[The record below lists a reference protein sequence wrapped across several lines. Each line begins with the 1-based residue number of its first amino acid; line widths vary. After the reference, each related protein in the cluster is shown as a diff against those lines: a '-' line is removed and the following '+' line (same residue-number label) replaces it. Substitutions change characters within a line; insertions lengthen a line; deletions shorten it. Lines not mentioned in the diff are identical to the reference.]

1 MNILKVLTKKRE
13 VGNVGENAAA
23 KLLKKKKYKIL
34 KRNYVALGH
43 EIDIIACYGD
53 ELVFVE
59 VKTRSEESLSQYEPR
74 PASAVTPKKQA
85 DIIKTASYF
94 HSGYGGNFRMR
105 FDVIEVILKDKK
117 PHTINHLEAAFN
129 KNTAY
134 RRHK

>member
-13 VGNVGENAAA
+13 VGNVGENAAV
-23 KLLKKKKYKIL
+23 KLLKKKRYKIL
-34 KRNYVALGH
+34 KRNYVALNH
-43 EIDIIACYGD
+43 EIDIIARYKN

-59 VKTRSEESLSQYEPR
+59 VKTRSEESLSEYEPR

-85 DIIKTASYF
+85 DIIKTASFF
-94 HSGYGGNFRMR
+94 HSGYDGDFRMR
-105 FDVIEVILKDKK
+105 FDVIEVILKNNK